1 MLEKIREGAQ
11 GPWAMIVVALIVL
24 SFVFAGVGSYLT
36 APAETAAAK
45 VNGEDISARSLDN
58 AYQNERAR
66 LEQQFGE
73 GISALFQNSDYLAN
87 FRSEILDRLIKDK
100 LLEQKALELGLR
112 VSDAQIKEAI
122 VSMPEFQ
129 VGGVF
134 NNDRYLAVLR
144 QAGFQVEDFREYM
157 RRQMTKTQLQTAIAA
172 SNFVVPSEATTQFLL
187 EQQTRDADYV
197 VVPQANFADSV
208 EVSEEKIA
216 QFYQTNLDTFDAPE
230 QAAIAYVELKV
241 ADLLADIDVTDAEIE
256 AYYQFNA
263 AQYRTPEQRRVAHIL
278 FDIDDVATAED
289 VLARVQDGEDFA
301 ALAAEFSLDTFSGE
315 NGGDLDFI
323 ELGDIDPD
331 FDEAAFAIGAVGEVS
346 DLVTTESGIH
356 IIKLIDLVAAT
367 ATPLSEVR
375 DELFADIQLEKAT
388 EEFFTLQTRMA
399 EIAFEVP
406 DTLEDVAEAIN
417 GQVVTTELFTQ
428 NNAPV
433 MHPRVIENAFSQDFI
448 AEGLNSDVIEL
459 EDNHVLVMR
468 SVDYQPER
476 TRSLDEVRAQVVAQL
491 TAEMQQEAALSFAQA
506 ALASESL
513 TDSLAE
519 QGLSL
524 TNLTQVTRTS
534 SEMAPSALSS
544 LFTLSADNA
553 TTALSLPNGDAAIVV
568 LQGVNE
574 ATMTDAEAV
583 ASVQQQLSGQRA
595 QADFNAFIAALE
607 ANADI
612 QILN

>member
-100 LLEQKALELGLR
+100 LLEQKALALGLR

-157 RRQMTKTQLQTAIAA
+157 RKQMTKTQLQTAIAA
-172 SNFVVPSEATTQFLL
+172 SNFVVPSEATAQYLL
-187 EQQTRDADYV
+187 EQQTRDAQYV
-197 VVPQANFADSV
+197 VVPQDNFADSV
-208 EVSEEKIA
+208 EVSEEKIT
-216 QFYQTNLDTFDAPE
+216 QFYQTNIDTFDAPE

-241 ADLLADIDVTDAEIE
+241 SDLLGEIDVTDAEVE
-256 AYYQFNA
+256 EYYQFNMG
-263 AQYRTPEQRRVAHIL
+263 QYRSPEQRRVAHIL
-278 FDIDDVATAED
+278 FDADDVATAQD
-289 VLARVQDGEDFA
+289 ILARLQDGEDFG

-323 ELGDIDPD
+323 ELGDIDPA
-331 FDEAAFAIGAVGEVS
+331 FDDAAFAIDAVGGVS

-356 IIKLIDLVAAT
+356 IIKLTDLVAESV
-367 ATPLSEVR
+367 TPLSEVR
-375 DELFADIQLEKAT
+375 DELLADIQLEKAT

-417 GQVVTTELFTQ
+417 GKVVTTELFTQ

-433 MHPRVIENAFSQDFI
+433 MHPRVIENAFSATFI
-448 AEGLNSDVIEL
+448 SEGLNSDIIEL
-459 EDNHVLVMR
+459 DDNHILVMR

-476 TRSLDEVRAQVVAQL
+476 TRSLEEVRAQVVAQL
-491 TAEMQQEAALSFAQA
+491 TAEMQRDAALAFAQD

-513 TDSLAE
+513 VDSLAA
-519 QGLSL
+519 QSLSL
-524 TNLTQVTRTS
+524 TDLTQVSRNT
-534 SEMAPSALSS
+534 SEMAPSVVQT

-553 TTALSLPNGDAAIVV
+553 TAAMSLPNGDAVIVV
-568 LQGVNE
+568 LTGVND
-574 ATMTDAEAV
+574 AQMTDAEAV

-607 ANADI
+607 ASAEI